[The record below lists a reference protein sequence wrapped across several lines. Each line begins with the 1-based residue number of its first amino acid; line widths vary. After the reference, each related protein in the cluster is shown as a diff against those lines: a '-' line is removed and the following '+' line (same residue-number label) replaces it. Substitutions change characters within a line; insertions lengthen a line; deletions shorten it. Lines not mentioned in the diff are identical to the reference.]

1 MENKKIVYFDKN
13 IFSQLKSGCQSED
26 VNKKVK
32 STEILEKIIYSKNKF
47 LYVYSDAHI
56 FDLQNGNNDDN
67 ARKKREEDFEFTTQ
81 IVDNN
86 FIYYDINKN
95 QFIIIN
101 KSIIEC
107 FNETIEFNSIYD
119 KLNFNN
125 FAESILNFFPKITD
139 EKLEGFLKNYLN
151 IIQIFLN
158 FKIPTKYFLQ
168 NYSKDNLDLV
178 PNELKEKDYISIA
191 EYSSIFINEFNNEIK
206 DDKLYRNKRKTFKEY
221 FNKLDIEEKQKMLIQ
236 IDEFVKKLNFSP
248 YANSIAPYILS
259 DMINSDLSE
268 RKVKFRN
275 MNIDA
280 QHSNFL
286 KVVDYFVTNDDG
298 LYKKSK
304 ELYPDSN
311 ILKLEEFYKIL
322 I

>member
-13 IFSQLKSGCQSED
+13 IFSILKKEYESG
-26 VNKKVK
+26 N
-32 STEILEKIIYSKNKF
+32 TNNFNKIINSKNKF

-56 FDLQNGNNDDN
+56 FDLQNDDTD
-67 ARKKREEDFEFTTQ
+67 KKEEDFEFMNK

-86 FIYYDINKN
+86 FIYYDMNKN
-95 QFIIIN
+95 QYIFTN

-107 FNETIEFNSIYD
+107 FNETIKFNSIYD
-119 KLNFNN
+119 ELNFNN

-139 EKLEGFLKNYLN
+139 EKIEEDLKNYLN
-151 IIQIFLN
+151 LLQIYLN
-158 FKIPTKYFLQ
+158 FKIPTKDFFKD
-168 NYSKDNLDLV
+168 YSKDILDLI
-178 PNELKEKDYISIA
+178 PNEIKEKDYISYA
-191 EYSSIFINEFNNEIK
+191 ELLSIFLNEFNNEIK
-206 DDKLYRNKRKTFKEY
+206 DDKLYKDKRRKFKEC

-236 IDEFVKKLNFSP
+236 LDEFVKNLKFSP

-259 DMINSDLSE
+259 DMINNNLSE
-268 RKVKFRN
+268 KKVKFRN

-280 QHSNFL
+280 QHSNFV
-286 KVVDYFVTNDDG
+286 KVVDYFVTNDNG

-304 ELYPDSN
+304 EFYPDSN